1 MRRMKLRVVLSGLA
15 LSTLLGGSA
24 SAATHQLVA
33 TLDGA
38 QEVPAVNTAATGSA
52 TLTYDDVTNKL
63 TGTLTY
69 QGVTA
74 TAIHIHEEKRGVNGG
89 VALDIGALPSPIAI
103 DLTVDEANEPALLA
117 EGTYINI
124 HSGNFVNGEIRG
136 QITAPPADA
145 GSDAATGDGGGSS
158 SGASSSGASSGA
170 SGSSSGA
177 SSSGTSGA
185 TTTRVDSGTA
195 APPVNDDGGCK
206 TSPASG
212 GDGSAP
218 LLALGTAVALGMLV
232 RGRRGRRGR

>member
-1 MRRMKLRVVLSGLA
+1 MRHMKLRVVLSGLA

-136 QITAPPADA
+136 QITAPPAKPKK
-145 GSDAATGDGGGSS
+145 S
-158 SGASSSGASSGA
+158 
-170 SGSSSGA
+170 
-177 SSSGTSGA
+177 
-185 TTTRVDSGTA
+185 RKNETA
-195 APPVNDDGGCK
+195 ANMMAMP
-206 TSPASG
+206 SPTNASCCSTRSRAALPQWRSRPNANEISTF
-212 GDGSAP
+212 SATVSV
-218 LLALGTAVALGMLV
+218 GK
-232 RGRRGRRGR
+232 GRTN